1 MNSIP
6 KQSARYVPIFA
17 AVLAIFF
24 IVLSPV
30 QAQCPI
36 PDIAHTS
43 LLEANQ
49 PGMEITTAQLVDFLA
64 QGTPPVLDVRFPQ
77 EYAIS
82 HIPGAINIPPDSTA
96 DPNNVQHESGEIAAR
111 YPADAPLVLTCNG
124 PSCGKSKRVAKA
136 LHDNYGFTN
145 VLRYQLGLPVWRALG
160 NTVQTDLD
168 GFAYIF
174 NRDFTA
180 VFVDARAPEAFR
192 ADTVACA
199 VNVQKDE
206 ADAANTDG
214 RLPLLDKGARVV
226 VFADNPQMAKTVAAQ
241 IAKKAYWS
249 SSYFSGTFEDLRN
262 SRQIQIHSERR
273 CRKGQSENSD
283 HDKDE

>member
-64 QGTPPVLDVRFPQ
+64 QRTPPVLDVRFPQ

-111 YPADAPLVLTCNG
+111 YPADVPLVLTCNG

-174 NRDFTA
+174 NGDRTA
-180 VFVDARAPEAFR
+180 VFVDARTPEVFR
-192 ADTVACA
+192 DDTVACA
-199 VNVQKDE
+199 VNIQPGE
-206 ADAANTDG
+206 AAAANEDG
-214 RLPLLDKGARVV
+214 RLPLWDKGARVV
-226 VFADNPQMAKTVAAQ
+226 VFADDPQLAKQVASE

-249 SSYFSGTFEDLRN
+249 SSYFSGTFADLES
-262 SRQIQIHSERR
+262 SRLRIHSWRR
-273 CRKGQSENSD
+273 C
-283 HDKDE
+283 HKDRHRGETDEE

>member
-1 MNSIP
+1 MNSIS
-6 KQSARYVPIFA
+6 KQSAHCALIFA

-30 QAQCPI
+30 QAQCPTPNI
-36 PDIAHTS
+36 FHTS
-43 LLEANQ
+43 LLEPNQ
-49 PGMEITTAQLVDFLA
+49 PGMEVTTAQLQDFLT

-96 DPNNVQHESGEIAAR
+96 DPNNVQHEAAQIAAQ
-111 YPADAPLVLTCNG
+111 YSANAPLVLTCNG

-136 LHDNYGFTN
+136 LQVDHGFTQI
-145 VLRYQLGLPVWRALG
+145 LRYQLGLPVWRALG

-174 NRDFTA
+174 NGDRTA
-180 VFVDARAPEAFR
+180 VFVDARTPEVFR
-192 ADTVACA
+192 DDTVACA
-199 VNVQKDE
+199 VNIQPGE
-206 ADAANTDG
+206 AAAANEDG
-214 RLPLLDKGARVV
+214 RLPLWDKGARVV
-226 VFADNPQMAKTVAAQ
+226 VFADNPQLAAKVAGE

-249 SSYFSGTFEDLRN
+249 SSYFSGTLSDLEN
-262 SRQIQIHSERR
+262 SQRVHIHSERR
-273 CRKGQSENSD
+273 CHTGEQN
-283 HDKDE
+283 